1 MTAPLDKLHGF
12 YEPSPPPWTPQTVAW
27 YCVFA
32 LAAIAAAWALV
43 WLIRKRIRNRYRGE
57 ALHALETTRADGF
70 SALLKRT
77 ALSAWP
83 RDEVASLSGTAWLQ
97 FLEHAMS
104 GSGFLVSPGNRVE
117 AIAFGVANISAED
130 EAALRQLTA
139 RWIRRH
145 RVRA

>member
-1 MTAPLDKLHGF
+1 MTAPLDKLHEF
-12 YEPSPPPWTPQTVAW
+12 YEPTPPAWTPQTVGW
-27 YCVFA
+27 YCAFA

-43 WLIRKRIRNRYRGE
+43 WIMRKRLRNRYRRE
-57 ALHALETTRADGF
+57 ALHALETTKADGF

-83 RDEVASLSGTAWLQ
+83 REEVASLSGSTWLH
-97 FLEHAMS
+97 FLDHAMS
-104 GSGFLVSPGNRVE
+104 GSGFLTPPGNRVE
-117 AIAFGVANISAED
+117 AIAFGLADISAED
-130 EAALRQLTA
+130 EAALRELTA